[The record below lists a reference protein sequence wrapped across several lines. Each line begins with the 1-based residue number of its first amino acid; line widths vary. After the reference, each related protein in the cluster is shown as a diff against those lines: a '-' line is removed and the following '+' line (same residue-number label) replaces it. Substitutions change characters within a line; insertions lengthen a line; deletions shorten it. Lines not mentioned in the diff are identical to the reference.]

1 MSSGDIKKGDDKDL
15 SKKKY
20 LLYWNR
26 HAQRHALRSDYRL
39 LDE

>member
-1 MSSGDIKKGDDKDL
+1 MSSGDIEKGEDKDL
-15 SKKKY
+15 SEKKY

-26 HAQRHALRSDYRL
+26 HAQRHALCSGYRL